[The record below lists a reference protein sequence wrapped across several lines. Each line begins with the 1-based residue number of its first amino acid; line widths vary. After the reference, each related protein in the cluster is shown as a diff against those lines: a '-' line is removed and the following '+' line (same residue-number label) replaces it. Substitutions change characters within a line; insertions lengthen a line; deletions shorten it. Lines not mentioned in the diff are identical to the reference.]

1 VGWVVCAKAVGVAS
15 AKMQAEANS
24 IFFIWSPWGSV

>member
-24 IFFIWSPWGSV
+24 ILFI